1 MLKELEQKLLDYRR
15 EEHDF
20 DFGYFKLNNGK
31 KDIVWVYSEHLA
43 LNMAIGVD
51 YKGNP
56 VLEERLSVVTT
67 DNMVDENNPV
77 EEKARLLKEE
87 VDKIMRI
94 EEELLDAYG
103 RKEVK

>member
-1 MLKELEQKLLDYRR
+1 MLKELEQRLLDYRR

-20 DFGYFKLNNGK
+20 DFDYLKLNNGEREL
-31 KDIVWVYSEHLA
+31 VRVYSEHLA
-43 LNMAIGVD
+43 LTMVIGVD

-56 VLEERLSVVTT
+56 VLDESLSVVSA
-67 DNMVDENNPV
+67 DDMVDKNILVEN
-77 EEKARLLKEE
+77 KARLLKEE
-87 VDKIMRI
+87 IDKIMRI

>member
-20 DFGYFKLNNGK
+20 YFGYFKLNNGK

-43 LNMAIGVD
+43 LFMVIGVD
-51 YKGNP
+51 YEGNP
-56 VLEERLSVVTT
+56 VLDESLSVVKT
-67 DNMVDENNPV
+67 DNTVDENNMV
-77 EEKARLLKEE
+77 ENKARLLKEE
-87 VDKIMRI
+87 IDKIMRI
-94 EEELLDAYG
+94 EEDLLDAYG

>member
-1 MLKELEQKLLDYRR
+1 MLKELEKRLLNYRR
-15 EEHDF
+15 EESDF
-20 DFGYFKLNNGK
+20 DFGYFRLNNGK
-31 KDIVWVYSEHLA
+31 RDIVWVFSENFA
-43 LNMAIGVD
+43 LNMTIGVD

-56 VLEERLSVVTT
+56 VLHESLSEVKT
-67 DNMVDENNPV
+67 DNMVDEN
-77 EEKARLLKEE
+77 KAKLLKEE

>member
-1 MLKELEQKLLDYRR
+1 MLKELEQRLVDYRR

-31 KDIVWVYSEHLA
+31 KDIVWVYSEHFA

-56 VLEERLSVVTT
+56 VLDERLSVVTT
-67 DNMVDENNPV
+67 DNMADENNLV
-77 EEKARLLKEE
+77 ENKAKLLKEE

-94 EEELLDAYG
+94 EKELLDAYG